1 MAEYLINATDLT
13 KVASAIREKGGT
25 SAPLVYP
32 GGFVSAIQEIQTEAP
47 LQIIVT
53 TSAGATV
60 TATKDSKT
68 VSGTADTNGECILTV
83 TEAGTWTVTAATAS
97 STNTADVAVGTAN
110 VDMIMIDP
118 VFGNN
123 SWAAIIKACQEKQV
137 PDTWNVGDSCNM
149 TINNKTYAIDIIG
162 KSHDDYADGSGK
174 APLTF
179 QLHNSYGTAYA
190 MQSTSTNVGG
200 WKECAMRKTHLPA
213 ILALMPAEVQ
223 SGIREVS
230 KITLSR
236 DTSGIPTMDTTSDK
250 LFLLSEV
257 EVFNS
262 TEYSATGEG
271 SQYAYYGASGST
283 VKTLNGRGTSWW
295 LRSPMST
302 SDYTFC
308 ASSVRGEQ
316 TNLRATDER
325 GAAFA
330 FCF

>member
-1 MAEYLINATDLT
+1 
-13 KVASAIREKGGT
+13 
-25 SAPLVYP
+25 
-32 GGFVSAIQEIQTEAP
+32 
-47 LQIIVT
+47 
-53 TSAGATV
+53 
-60 TATKDSKT
+60 
-68 VSGTADTNGECILTV
+68 
-83 TEAGTWTVTAATAS
+83 
-97 STNTADVAVGTAN
+97 
-110 VDMIMIDP
+110 
-118 VFGNN
+118 
-123 SWAAIIKACQEKQV
+123 
-137 PDTWNVGDSCNM
+137 M

-162 KSHDDYADGSGK
+162 KNHDDYADGSGK

-190 MQSTSTNVGG
+190 MKSTSTNVGG
-200 WKECAMRKTHLPA
+200 WKECAMRKTHLPTV
-213 ILALMPAEVQ
+213 LALMPAEVQ

-236 DTSGIPTMDTTSDK
+236 DTSGIPTLDTTSDK

-262 TEYSATGEG
+262 TKNSATGEG

-283 VKTLNGRGTSWW
+283 VKTLNGRATSWW
-295 LRSPMST
+295 LRSPMRT

-308 ASSVRGEQ
+308 ASSGGGEP